1 MRVLITGGAGYIG
14 SHIVLDLCRR
24 GDEPVV
30 LDNLS
35 TGHQEAVARACV
47 SWGRLIRGDV
57 ADRPLVERILREEEI
72 EAVIHLAADSLVGE
86 STENPGKYFRNNI
99 SGGLALLDAVV
110 AAGVK
115 NFIFSSTAA
124 VYGEPATIPITEDH
138 RLQPANPYGFSKL
151 TFEGMLTAYSQA
163 YGLNFI
169 SLRYFNAAGA
179 DPERKIG
186 EDHRPETHLIPVLL
200 QTALGLRECFQVYGT
215 DYPTFDGTC
224 IRDYIHVT
232 DLSQAHLLA
241 LDALEHGATSAVYNL
256 GNGNG
261 YSNRQVIEAVQKV
274 TGVEIPVEEAPR
286 RPGDP
291 AVLVASSEK
300 IQAELGWRPKFPELE
315 EIIATAWEWH
325 RQYPHGYKGHRTCG
339 EKGE

>member
-1 MRVLITGGAGYIG
+1 MKVLVTGGAGYIG
-14 SHIVLDLCRR
+14 SQVVLDLCRR
-24 GDEPVV
+24 GDEPII

-35 TGHQEAVARACV
+35 KGHQEAVTRACTGG
-47 SWGRLIRGDV
+47 GRFIRGEV
-57 ADRPLVERILREEEI
+57 ADCRLVERILCEEEI

-99 SGGLALLDAVV
+99 TGGLGLLDAVV

-115 NFIFSSTAA
+115 KFIFSSTAA
-124 VYGEPATIPITEDH
+124 VYGEPSVTPISEEH
-138 RLQPANPYGFSKL
+138 PLQPTNPYGFSKL
-151 TFEGMLTAYSQA
+151 TFEGMLAAYDHA
-163 YGLNFI
+163 YGLSFI

-179 DPERKIG
+179 DPEEKIG
-186 EDHRPETHLIPVLL
+186 EDHRPETHLIPLLL
-200 QTALGLRECFQVYGT
+200 QTVLGLRESLKLFGT

-224 IRDYIHVT
+224 IRDYIHVV

-241 LDALEHGATSAVYNL
+241 LDALNSGAGSTVYNL

-261 YSNRQVIEAVQKV
+261 YSNRQVIAAVQRI
-274 TGVEIPVEEAPR
+274 TGRDIPVDEAPR

-291 AVLVASSEK
+291 AVLVASAER
-300 IQAELGWRPKFPELE
+300 IRAELGWRPKHPRLE

-325 RQYPHGYKGHRTCG
+325 RQHPYGYG
-339 EKGE
+339 EKPKRQ